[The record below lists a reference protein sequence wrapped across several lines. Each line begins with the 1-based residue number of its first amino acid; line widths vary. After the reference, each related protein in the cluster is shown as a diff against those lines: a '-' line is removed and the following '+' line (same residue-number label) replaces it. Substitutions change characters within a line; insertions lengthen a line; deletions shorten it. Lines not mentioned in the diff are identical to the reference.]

1 MSASDIRQGFKN
13 PLFVPVL
20 RKLRPAQVFLAGRSF
35 RLSSP
40 PDATIVATVTITR
53 LARFSA
59 AHRLHN
65 PGLSDDENAR
75 IFGKCN
81 SPNYHGHNYTLE
93 VSIAGTPDPR
103 TGYVLDFGDLD
114 RIVDRACIDHL
125 DHRNLDLDVPF
136 LRGILS
142 TAENIVVACWAQLEP
157 ALRPATLVRLRLWET
172 ENNYVEYHGH

>member
-1 MSASDIRQGFKN
+1 
-13 PLFVPVL
+13 
-20 RKLRPAQVFLAGRSF
+20 LA
-35 RLSSP
+35 
-40 PDATIVATVTITR
+40 VATVSITR

-65 PGLSDDENAR
+65 PALSDAENQTV
-75 IFGKCN
+75 FGKCN

-93 VSIAGTPDPR
+93 VTVAGEPDPR

-114 RIVDRACIDHL
+114 RVVNRSCVDLL

-136 LRGILS
+136 LRGKLS

-157 ALRPATLVRLRLWET
+157 ALRPARLVRLRLWET
-172 ENNYVEYHGH
+172 ENNYVEYDGR

>member
-1 MSASDIRQGFKN
+1 M
-13 PLFVPVL
+13 
-20 RKLRPAQVFLAGRSF
+20 
-35 RLSSP
+35 
-40 PDATIVATVTITR
+40 ATVSITR

-65 PGLSDDENAR
+65 PALSDAENQTV
-75 IFGKCN
+75 FGKCN

-93 VSIAGTPDPR
+93 VTVAGEPDPR

-114 RIVDRACIDHL
+114 RVVNRSCVDLL

-136 LRGILS
+136 LRGKLS

-157 ALRPATLVRLRLWET
+157 ALRPARLVRLRLWET
-172 ENNYVEYHGH
+172 ENNYVEYDGR